1 MIQEGH
7 KGKIWD
13 IINGDIANL
22 HAGTIEEAYLS
33 GDERCVSVWQE
44 VIEYL
49 GAGIASLVNLLNPE
63 IVVLGG
69 GVIYGTKHLIDDMK
83 LVLHKRAM
91 TESLKGLRIEKA
103 KLGEES
109 ALLGVSFIDR

>member
-1 MIQEGH
+1 M
-7 KGKIWD
+7 
-13 IINGDIANL
+13 L
-22 HAGTIEEAYLS
+22 
-33 GDERCVSVWQE
+33 GDEYCTSVWRE

-49 GAGIASLVNLLNPE
+49 GTGIASLVNLLNPE

-69 GVIYGTKHLIDDMK
+69 GVIYGTKNLVDDMK
-83 LVLHKRAM
+83 VVLNKRAM

-109 ALLGVSFIDR
+109 ALLGVSFIDG